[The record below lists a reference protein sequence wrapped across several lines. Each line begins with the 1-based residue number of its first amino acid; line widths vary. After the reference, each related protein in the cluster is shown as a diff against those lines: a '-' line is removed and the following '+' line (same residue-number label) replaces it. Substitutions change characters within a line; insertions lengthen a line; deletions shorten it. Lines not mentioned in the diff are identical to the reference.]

1 MIQLTR
7 LGHGETFLLNPDLF
21 ERIDSHVD
29 TVVRLTNGNEYVV
42 SESASDIIERIVVFR
57 AHVLAAVPLLN
68 RPATDDRAADG
79 EPVVASRIDE
89 PPRELS
95 PIEQSIP
102 VSSEVGR

>member
-7 LGHGETFLLNPDLF
+7 LGHGDTFLPNPDLF

-42 SESASDIIERIVVFR
+42 SETANEIIERIVVFR
-57 AHVLAAVPLLN
+57 AHVLAAVPLLASDE
-68 RPATDDRAADG
+68 PTADG
-79 EPVVASRIDE
+79 EPVVATRIDE

-95 PIEQSIP
+95 PIDQSIP
-102 VSSEVGR
+102 VSSEATR